1 MTIPEIAEDVST
13 VRPYRPPIG
22 LPLEKQSPWA
32 APISVLLHAL
42 VVALIFLPILISDAL
57 DPAAA
62 GAGGRGPMGGGGG
75 GRLGSGGAAIIRER
89 LQYVVPAP
97 VPEQP
102 TPEVTPP
109 VTPEAVEP
117 TPTEAIVDLKIEA
130 PSTEID
136 MALTRGT
143 GGGTGNDGTNG
154 NGPGT
159 GGGVGSGVGTGRGS
173 SVGPGT
179 GGGDGLIYPPVPVH
193 FFLPPLPAPERIKP
207 YHTVAQ
213 IDVDSTGRILGVRF
227 SPSKDGSYNRRL
239 NEVLHQLKF
248 RPATTQDGVPVRAT
262 ALVDIRI
269 F

>member
-1 MTIPEIAEDVST
+1 M
-13 VRPYRPPIG
+13 RPYRPPIG
-22 LPLEKQSPWA
+22 LPLEKLSPWA

-42 VVALIFLPILISDAL
+42 VVLLIFLPILISDAL

-62 GAGGRGPMGGGGG
+62 GAGGPGPAGGGGG
-75 GRLGSGGAAIIRER
+75 GRLGTGGGAIVRER

-97 VPEQP
+97 VPQQP
-102 TPEVTPP
+102 PPEVTPP
-109 VTPEAVEP
+109 VTPEAAEP
-117 TPTEAIVDLKIEA
+117 TPSQPIVDLKIEA

-143 GGGTGNDGTNG
+143 GGGTGSDGTNG
-154 NGPGT
+154 SGTGT

-207 YHTVAQ
+207 YHLVAQ
-213 IDVDSTGRILGVRF
+213 IDVDSSGRILEVRF
-227 SPSKDGSYNRRL
+227 NPSRDGSYNRRL
-239 NEVLHQLKF
+239 IEVLHQLKF

-262 ALVDIRI
+262 AQVTYRI